1 MNMKKNILMVLIS
14 VFATISAIADNVN
27 YRVIPL
33 PQEIT
38 DIKGSPFVLSS
49 RSVISY
55 PAGNEKMKRNA
66 SFLASYLKEVTGKNY
81 VISSSKNGNIILCL
95 GLSSSNDEAYKLRVT
110 DKTITIKGS
119 SEAGVFYG
127 IQTLRKSLPLT
138 NKTTIHFPRVEIN
151 DMPHFAYRGMM
162 LDVSRHFFSVDD
174 VKKYIDILALH
185 NVNRFHWHLTD
196 DQGWRIEIKK
206 YPRLTEYGSW
216 RDSTVIGHNSG
227 KYDGKPYGGFY
238 TQEQAK
244 EIVKYAADRYITV
257 IPEIDMPGHM
267 LGALTAYPELG
278 CTGGPYHVWGQWG
291 VSENVLC
298 AGNDKV
304 LDFIDGVLGEL
315 IKIFPSEYI
324 HVGGDECP
332 RTMWKQCPKCQAR
345 IRQLGL
351 KSDSLHSAEDRLESF
366 LIDHAEKF
374 LNSHGRRMIGWDEI
388 LDGDVA
394 QNATVMSWRGMSGG
408 IKAAKMGHDV
418 IMSPDPLLY
427 FDHYQTKD
435 IKDEPIAIGG
445 YLPVSMVYGENLV
458 PDELTAQEKKHI
470 IGLQANLWSE
480 YIPKFSQAEYM
491 VMPRIAALSEIQWT
505 ENDKRNYNDFLKR
518 LPHLCAIYD
527 KEGYTYSKH
536 VFDLDVNYKVNH
548 AHHCLDVALATV
560 DHAPVHYTLDGSE
573 PTSLSP
579 LVKDTLKIKDS
590 CILKAVVVRSSGNSK
605 VYTQKID
612 FNKAS
617 LKPIKV
623 NQPIYKDYYAQGPET
638 LVDGLCGDNNY
649 SSGRWIGF
657 SGDDLDAVIDL
668 LESTEISQVSIH
680 TLVDKASWVF
690 DARKFVVDVSNDG
703 VNFKHIASEDYLQM
717 KESDAD
723 GIKLHKLSFT
733 PVNARYV
740 KVMLESEHSL
750 PSWFTGAV
758 GKPGF
763 LFADEIT
770 II

>member
-1 MNMKKNILMVLIS
+1 MNMKKNLLMVLIS
-14 VFATISAIADNVN
+14 VFAGISAIADNVN

-38 DIKGSPFVLSS
+38 DMKGTPFVLSL

-66 SFLASYLKEVTGKNY
+66 SFLASYLKEVTGKDY
-81 VISSSKNGNIILCL
+81 MVSSTKHGNIILCL
-95 GLSSSNDEAYKLRVT
+95 GLLSSNAEAYQLRVT
-110 DKTITIKGS
+110 DKAIIIKGA
-119 SEAGVFYG
+119 SEAGIFYG

-138 NKTTIHFPRVEIN
+138 HKTIISFPQVEIN

-162 LDVSRHFFSVDD
+162 LDVARHFFSVDD

-206 YPRLTEYGSW
+206 YPRLTEYGSR

-227 KYDGKPYGGFY
+227 KYDGKPYGGYY

-257 IPEIDMPGHM
+257 MPEIDMPGHM

-345 IRQLGL
+345 IKQLEL

-374 LNSHGRRMIGWDEI
+374 LNIHGRRMIGWDEI

-408 IKAAKMGHDV
+408 IKAAKLGHDV

-435 IKDEPIAIGG
+435 IKDEPLAIGG
-445 YLPVSMVYGENLV
+445 YLPLSMVYGENLV

-480 YIPKFSQAEYM
+480 YIPTFSQAEYM

-505 ENDKRNYNDFLKR
+505 QNDKRDYNDFLKR
-518 LPHLCAIYD
+518 LPHLCAIYN
-527 KEGYTYSKH
+527 KEGYNYSKH
-536 VFDLDVNYKVNH
+536 VFDLDVNYKVNYTD
-548 AHHCLDVALATV
+548 HCLDAALTTV
-560 DHAPVHYTLDGSE
+560 DHAAIHYTLSGSE
-573 PTSLSP
+573 PTSSSP

-590 CILKAVVVRSSGNSK
+590 CILKAIVVRSSGNSK

-649 SSGRWIGF
+649 SSGRWVGF
-657 SGDDLDAVIDL
+657 SGDDLDATIDL
-668 LESTEISQVSIH
+668 LEPTEISQVSIN
-680 TLVDKASWVF
+680 TLVDKSSWVF
-690 DARKFVVDVSNDG
+690 DARKFGVEASDDG
-703 VNFKHIASEDYLQM
+703 INFKPVESEDYPPM
-717 KESDAD
+717 NESDAD
-723 GIKLHKLSFT
+723 GIKLHKLSFS
-733 PVNARYV
+733 PVKVRYV
-740 KVMLESEHSL
+740 KVTLESEHSL

-758 GKPGF
+758 GKAGF